1 MRRPGPPED
10 ACTTARHGPPK
21 VSVPVV
27 NSTSDTVR
35 TPPTRQGHA
44 HRTVTVPQPH
54 PCKFRK
60 PKVHPNTA
68 YVHGWNAPAL
78 AVSSTST
85 HLAQQSRIKI
95 SSTSSVSLSQ
105 SSDQPTLELPRLS
118 TLSDA
123 EVQRRS
129 TEPPAL
135 ALTWH
140 RNVLAFFSFFAL
152 RLPLGGIHV
161 DKVSTYHVRSMHQS
175 PRKKRKRKPNRQQLL
190 GTPAV
195 HSPLT
200 FLSGWRVQAAE
211 KCASW
216 VVRALSKCVG
226 PLHGSS
232 PRHESR
238 TPGGIRDKS
247 EPYIR
252 STSYTYILL
261 RFV

>member
-1 MRRPGPPED
+1 MINQRSNS
-10 ACTTARHGPPK
+10 HG
-21 VSVPVV
+21 SQLC
-27 NSTSDTVR
+27 
-35 TPPTRQGHA
+35 PTRRFNGG
-44 HRTVTVPQPH
+44 QPNLLH
-54 PCKFRK
+54 
-60 PKVHPNTA
+60 
-68 YVHGWNAPAL
+68 
-78 AVSSTST
+78 
-85 HLAQQSRIKI
+85 SRLRGTE
-95 SSTSSVSLSQ
+95 TSSLS
-105 SSDQPTLELPRLS
+105 SRFSPFVFPLAGS
-118 TLSDA
+118 TWIKFLRIMC
-123 EVQRRS
+123 VVCIN
-129 TEPPAL
+129 
-135 ALTWH
+135 H
-140 RNVLAFFSFFAL
+140 RE
-152 RLPLGGIHV
+152 
-161 DKVSTYHVRSMHQS
+161 
-175 PRKKRKRKPNRQQLL
+175 KKRKRKPNRQQLL